1 MTQEVFQDG
10 GRPRVVA
17 GQRKY
22 TSLGT
27 EWSWKGS
34 WRRQRT
40 KTWAKDA
47 LALPGKGDSMEKR
60 HDSQLSRFAGG
71 MRAFLAHEIFILKWR
86 QL

>member
-10 GRPRVVA
+10 GGPRIVA

-27 EWSWKGS
+27 GWSWKSS
-34 WRRQRT
+34 WRRRRK

-47 LALPGKGDSMEKR
+47 LALTGKGSSMEKR
-60 HDSQLSRFAGG
+60 QDSQLSRFAGG
-71 MRAFLAHEIFILKWR
+71 MRAFLAHETFILKWR
-86 QL
+86 RF